1 MTILELTAGWKPKNK
16 AKHQACQQKVKNRVS
31 VWPSAYASAQVVQCY
46 YGQKKKIK
54 ETKLSPGSPEYL
66 EIIKENHYNS
76 ADRELILEL
85 FDMASLSNIAKDLAN
100 QLKLPQGLDQLK
112 SIGKK
117 IVDKIIEKIK
127 TEKQN
132 VAELLAFCQKISSG
146 EQVTNDEKIKAGLQ
160 LARLVLMVASALDLA
175 ATGGLGT
182 IVINLIQDQIKSKG
196 IEIALQ
202 YLGKITGIDLLTQIA
217 DIAADVLGEL
227 GESAYA
233 SAPVVQCYYGQ
244 KRKKKS

>member
-46 YGQKKKIK
+46 YGKKKKIK
-54 ETKLSPGSPEYL
+54 ETDLRSNLPEYL
-66 EIIKENHYNS
+66 DVINENLYNTT
-76 ADRELILEL
+76 DRELILEL
-85 FDMASLSNIAKDLAN
+85 FDMAALSNITKDLAN
-100 QLKLPQGLDQLK
+100 QLKLPQGLAQLK

-117 IVDKIIEKIK
+117 IVDKVIEKIK

-132 VAELLAFCQKISSG
+132 VTELLNFCKKLSAG
-146 EQVTNDEKIKAGLQ
+146 ETVTNDEKIKAGLQ
-160 LARLVLMVASALDLA
+160 LARLILMVASALGLAA
-175 ATGGLGT
+175 ATGGLGS

-196 IEIALQ
+196 IEVALQ
-202 YLGKITGIDLLTQIA
+202 YLGKITGNDLISQIS
-217 DIAADVLGEL
+217 DIAVDVLA
-227 GESAYA
+227 ESAYA
-233 SAPVVQCYYGQ
+233 SAQVVQCHYGQ

>member
-1 MTILELTAGWKPKNK
+1 M
-16 AKHQACQQKVKNRVS
+16 
-31 VWPSAYASAQVVQCY
+31 VQ
-46 YGQKKKIK
+46 
-54 ETKLSPGSPEYL
+54 
-66 EIIKENHYNS
+66 
-76 ADRELILEL
+76 
-85 FDMASLSNIAKDLAN
+85 
-100 QLKLPQGLDQLK
+100 
-112 SIGKK
+112 
-117 IVDKIIEKIK
+117 
-127 TEKQN
+127 
-132 VAELLAFCQKISSG
+132 
-146 EQVTNDEKIKAGLQ
+146 
-160 LARLVLMVASALDLA
+160 SALGLA